1 MPKKV
6 MTLQGVA
13 DVPTWRELFEQI
25 GYINQNKQELWNV
38 VNQLKRDP
46 SADIYSEFRALRDAA
61 FSAKEQLNGP
71 IPNDGWHVW
80 KCIEVAGKRLDA
92 LESRLGAL
100 PEALR
105 ETVRNAVRAELES
118 LLGPAVANIG
128 AILEDNRVLR
138 NEIVALRAE
147 VENLKSTTNQPAN

>member
-6 MTLQGVA
+6 MTLQGPA

-46 SADIYSEFRALRDAA
+46 AADIFAEFRALRDAA
-61 FSAKEQLNGP
+61 FTAYRQLNGP
-71 IPNDGWHVW
+71 LQEGEWTAW

-92 LESRLGAL
+92 LDKRLDAL
-100 PEALR
+100 PDTMR
-105 ETVRNAVRAELES
+105 ETVRNAVLGALEP
-118 LLGPAVANIG
+118 LVAPAIANIG
-128 AILEDNRVLR
+128 VILDDNRNLR
-138 NEIVALRAE
+138 EELASLRAE
-147 VENLKSTTNQPAN
+147 VKELKSRISN

>member
-6 MTLQGVA
+6 MTLQGPA

-46 SADIYSEFRALRDAA
+46 VADIYSEFRALRDAA

-92 LESRLGAL
+92 LEMRLGTL

-105 ETVRNAVRAELES
+105 ETVREVVHAELEP
-118 LLGPAVANIG
+118 LIGPAVANIG
-128 AILEDNRVLR
+128 AILDDNQKLR
-138 NEIVALRAE
+138 DEIGALRTE
-147 VENLKSTTNQPAN
+147 IENLKSTTNQLAN